1 MHVTYLCFCC
11 NALLSIKEGNIY
23 IEMHKLDHL
32 YMTTSSSAD
41 FSYEVIYQLLGD
53 FSKEKRN
60 HLKYLMAH
68 KYLFYRQYSK
78 VAL

>member
-1 MHVTYLCFCC
+1 MSLTSVFVVM
-11 NALLSIKEGNIY
+11 LSCGSRKEIN

-32 YMTTSSSAD
+32 YMTSSSAD

-53 FSKEKRN
+53 FTKEKRN